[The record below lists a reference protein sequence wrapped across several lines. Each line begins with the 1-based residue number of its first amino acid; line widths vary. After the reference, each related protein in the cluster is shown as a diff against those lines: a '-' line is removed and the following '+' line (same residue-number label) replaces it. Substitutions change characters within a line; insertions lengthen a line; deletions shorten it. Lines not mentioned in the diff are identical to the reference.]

1 MLNQNLNQTEPLADF
16 PKKLQFLFDPY
27 RYKVAYG
34 GRGSGK
40 SWSMA
45 RALLLQASNKPLRI
59 LCARE
64 IQRSIKQ
71 SVHTLLNDQIQAL
84 GLGPLYEVL
93 ETEIRSR
100 SGSSFSFT
108 GLATNTVESIKSFEG
123 CDIVWVEEAQTVS
136 KKSWDILIPTIRKP
150 DSQIWVSFNPN
161 IDSDDTYKRFVIEP
175 PDNAKV
181 VKVNWQDNPW
191 FPEVLEIER
200 QHSLKTNP
208 DYDNIWEGD
217 CKAAVDG
224 AIYSNEI
231 REAQEGNR
239 ITTVPYDPMMKV
251 HVVMDLGWNDSMS
264 VILCQKGVSDLRI
277 IGYIE
282 DDHRTLD
289 SYSAQLKNL
298 SYNWGTMFLPHDG
311 QSKDFKHGIS
321 AEDIM
326 KKLGWDIRIVPKA
339 DIESGIKLAR
349 MNFHRIYFDKSA
361 QRLVECLKNYR
372 RSINSATNEPG
383 EPLHDEYSH
392 GADAFRYLCTSIESM
407 KNESW
412 SKEKI
417 QYTNRGIV

>member
-1 MLNQNLNQTEPLADF
+1 MNPNLNQTEPLADF

-123 CDIVWVEEAQTVS
+123 CDVVWIEEAQTVS

-150 DSQIWVSFNPN
+150 DSEIWVSFNPN
-161 IDSDDTYKRFVIEP
+161 IDTDNTYQRFVVEP

-181 VKVNWQDNPW
+181 VKVNYTDNPW

-200 QHSLKTNP
+200 QHSEKTNP
-208 DYDNIWEGD
+208 DYANIWEGD

-224 AIYSNEI
+224 AIYANEI
-231 REAQEGNR
+231 REAQENGR
-239 ITTVPYDPMMKV
+239 ITTVPYDPMLKV
-251 HVVMDLGWNDSMS
+251 HVVFDLGFNDSMAI
-264 VILCQKGVSDLRI
+264 ILCQRGVSDIRI
-277 IGYIE
+277 IKYIE
-282 DDHRTLD
+282 DNHRTLD
-289 SYSAQLKNL
+289 SFSSEIRSLN
-298 SYNWGTMFLPHDG
+298 YNWGTMFLPHDG
-311 QSKDFKHGIS
+311 KSRDYKSGLS

-326 KKLGWDIRIVPKA
+326 RKQGWTVRIVPVSS
-339 DIESGIKLAR
+339 IESGIKIAR
-349 MNFHRIYFDKSA
+349 MHFHKCYFDKSA
-361 QRLVECLKNYR
+361 NRLLECLKNYK
-372 RSINSATNEPG
+372 RSINSSTNEPG
-383 EPLHDEYSH
+383 APLHDEYSH
-392 GADAFRYLCTSIESM
+392 GADAFRYMATSVEQM

-412 SKEKI
+412 GGEKI
-417 QYTNRGIV
+417 TYNNRSIV

>member
-1 MLNQNLNQTEPLADF
+1 MNPTLNQTEPLADF
-16 PKKLQFLFDPY
+16 PKKLQFLFDPH

-123 CDIVWVEEAQTVS
+123 CDVVWIEEAQTVS

-150 DSQIWVSFNPN
+150 DSEIWVSFNPN
-161 IDSDDTYKRFVIEP
+161 IDTDDTYQRFVIEP
-175 PDNAKV
+175 PENARV
-181 VKVNWQDNPW
+181 VKVNYTDNPW
-191 FPEVLEIER
+191 FPDVLETER
-200 QHSLKTNP
+200 LHSLKTNP
-208 DYDNIWEGD
+208 DYANIWEGD

-224 AIYSNEI
+224 AIYANEI
-231 REAQEGNR
+231 REAQENGR
-239 ITTVPYDPMMKV
+239 ITTVPYDPMLKV
-251 HVVMDLGWNDSMS
+251 HVVFDLGFNDSMAI
-264 VILCQKGVSDLRI
+264 ILCQRGVSDIRI
-277 IGYIE
+277 IKYIE
-282 DDHRTLD
+282 DNHRTLD
-289 SYSAQLKNL
+289 SFSSEIRSLN
-298 SYNWGTMFLPHDG
+298 YNWGTMFLPHDG
-311 QSKDFKHGIS
+311 KSRDYKSGLS

-326 KKLGWDIRIVPKA
+326 RKQGWTVRIVPVSS
-339 DIESGIKLAR
+339 IESGIKIAR
-349 MNFHRIYFDKSA
+349 MHFHKCYFDKSA
-361 QRLVECLKNYR
+361 NRLLECLKNYK
-372 RSINSATNEPG
+372 RSINSSTNEPG
-383 EPLHDEYSH
+383 APLHDEYSH
-392 GADAFRYLCTSIESM
+392 GADAFRYMATSVEQM

-412 SKEKI
+412 GGEKI
-417 QYTNRGIV
+417 TYNNRSIV

>member
-1 MLNQNLNQTEPLADF
+1 
-16 PKKLQFLFDPY
+16 
-27 RYKVAYG
+27 
-34 GRGSGK
+34 
-40 SWSMA
+40 MA
-45 RALLLQASNKPLRI
+45 RALLIKAANEPTRV

-64 IQRSIKQ
+64 IQKSIKQ
-71 SVHTLLNDQIQAL
+71 SVHTLLNDQIQSL
-84 GLGPLYEVL
+84 GLGAFYEVL
-93 ETEIRSR
+93 ESEIRGLN
-100 SGSSFSFT
+100 GSTFSFT

-123 CDIVWVEEAQTVS
+123 CDVVWVEEAQTVS

-150 DSQIWVSFNPN
+150 NSEIWVSFNPN
-161 IDSDDTYKRFVIEP
+161 IDTDDTYTRFVVEP
-175 PDNAKV
+175 PENAKV
-181 VKVNWQDNPW
+181 VKVNYTDNPW
-191 FPEVLEIER
+191 FPEVLETER

-208 DYDNIWEGD
+208 DYANIWEGD

-264 VILCQKGVSDLRI
+264 VILCQKGISDLRI

-383 EPLHDEYSH
+383 APLHDEYSH

>member
-1 MLNQNLNQTEPLADF
+1 MSNQKTIAQF
-16 PKKLQFLFDPY
+16 PDKLDFLFQPH

-40 SWSMA
+40 SWGFA

-64 IQRSIKQ
+64 IQRSIRQ
-71 SVHTLLNDQIQAL
+71 SVHQLLTDQIQSL
-84 GLGPLYEVL
+84 GLGPFYEVL
-93 ETEIRSR
+93 ESEIRGIN
-100 SGSSFSFT
+100 GSLFSFT
-108 GLATNTVESIKSFEG
+108 GLANNTVESIKSFEG
-123 CDIVWVEEAQTVS
+123 VQVVWCEEAQTIS
-136 KKSWDILIPTIRKP
+136 RKSWDILIPTIRKP
-150 DSQIWVSFNPN
+150 DSEIWVSFNPN
-161 IDSDDTYKRFVIEP
+161 IDTDNTYQRFVIDP
-175 PDNAKV
+175 PENAKV
-181 VKVNWQDNPW
+181 VKINWQDNPW
-191 FPEVLEIER
+191 FPQVLEDER

-208 DYDNIWEGD
+208 DYANIWEGD

-264 VILCQKGVSDLRI
+264 VILCQKGISDLRI

-321 AEDIM
+321 AEEIM

-383 EPLHDEYSH
+383 APLHDEFSH

-412 SKEKI
+412 SREKI
-417 QYTNRGIV
+417 QYNTRGIV

>member
-1 MLNQNLNQTEPLADF
+1 MSSQTTAKF
-16 PKKLQFLFDPY
+16 PDKLDFLFQPH

-45 RALLLQASNKPLRI
+45 RALLIKAASEPTRV

-84 GLGPLYEVL
+84 SLGPFYEVL
-93 ETEIRSR
+93 ETEIRGLN
-100 SGSSFSFT
+100 GSTFSFT

-150 DSQIWVSFNPN
+150 NSEIWVSFNPN
-161 IDSDDTYKRFVIEP
+161 IDTDDTYKRFVVET

-181 VKVNWQDNPW
+181 VKVNYTDNPW

-208 DYDNIWEGD
+208 DYANIWEGD

-239 ITTVPYDPMMKV
+239 ITTVPYDPMLKV
-251 HVVMDLGWNDSMS
+251 HVVFDLGFNDSMAI
-264 VILCQKGVSDLRI
+264 ILCQRGVSDIRI
-277 IGYIE
+277 IKYIE
-282 DDHRTLD
+282 DNHRTLD
-289 SYSAQLKNL
+289 SFSSEIRSLN
-298 SYNWGTMFLPHDG
+298 YNWGTMFLPHDG
-311 QSKDFKHGIS
+311 KSRDYKSGLS

-326 KKLGWDIRIVPKA
+326 RKQGWTVRIVPVSS
-339 DIESGIKLAR
+339 IESGIKIAR
-349 MNFHRIYFDKSA
+349 MHFHKCYFDKST
-361 QRLVECLKNYR
+361 QRLLECLKNYK
-372 RSINSATNEPG
+372 RSINSSTNEPG
-383 EPLHDEYSH
+383 APLHDEYSH
-392 GADAFRYLCTSIESM
+392 GADAFRYMATSVEQM

-412 SKEKI
+412 GGEKI
-417 QYTNRGIV
+417 TYNNRSIV

>member
-1 MLNQNLNQTEPLADF
+1 LSNQKTIAQF
-16 PKKLQFLFDPY
+16 PDKLDFLFQPH

-40 SWSMA
+40 SWGFA

-64 IQRSIKQ
+64 IQRSIRQ
-71 SVHTLLNDQIQAL
+71 SVHQLLTDQIQSL
-84 GLGPLYEVL
+84 GLGPFYEVL
-93 ETEIRSR
+93 ESEIRGIN
-100 SGSSFSFT
+100 GSLFSFT
-108 GLATNTVESIKSFEG
+108 GLANNTVESIKSFEG
-123 CDIVWVEEAQTVS
+123 VQIVWCEEAQTIS

-150 DSQIWVSFNPN
+150 DSEIWVSFNPN
-161 IDSDDTYKRFVIEP
+161 IDTDNTYQRFVVDP
-175 PDNAKV
+175 PENAKV
-181 VKVNWQDNPW
+181 VKINWQDNPW
-191 FPEVLEIER
+191 FPQVLEDER

-208 DYDNIWEGD
+208 DYANIWEGD

-264 VILCQKGVSDLRI
+264 VILCQKGISDLRI

-321 AEDIM
+321 AEEIM

-383 EPLHDEYSH
+383 APLHDEYSH

>member
-1 MLNQNLNQTEPLADF
+1 MLSQTIAQF
-16 PKKLQFLFDPY
+16 PDKLDFLFQPH

-40 SWSMA
+40 SWGFA

-64 IQRSIKQ
+64 IQRSIRQ
-71 SVHTLLNDQIQAL
+71 SVHQLLTDQIQSL
-84 GLGPLYEVL
+84 GLGPFYEVL
-93 ETEIRSR
+93 ESEIRGVN
-100 SGSSFSFT
+100 GSLFSFT
-108 GLATNTVESIKSFEG
+108 GLANNTVESIKSFEG
-123 CDIVWVEEAQTVS
+123 VQIVWCEEAQTIS

-150 DSQIWVSFNPN
+150 DSEIWVSFNPN
-161 IDSDDTYKRFVIEP
+161 IDTDNTYQRFVIDP

-181 VKVNWQDNPW
+181 VKINWQDNPW
-191 FPEVLEIER
+191 FPQVLEDER

-208 DYDNIWEGD
+208 DYANIWEGD

-264 VILCQKGVSDLRI
+264 VILCQKGISDLRI

-321 AEDIM
+321 AEEIM
-326 KKLGWDIRIVPKA
+326 KKLGWDIRIVPKQ
-339 DIESGIKLAR
+339 DIESGIKVAR

-383 EPLHDEYSH
+383 APLHDEYSH

>member
-1 MLNQNLNQTEPLADF
+1 MSNQTIAEF
-16 PKKLQFLFDPY
+16 PEQLQFLFSPH

-45 RALLLQASNKPLRI
+45 RALLIKAANEPTRV

-64 IQRSIKQ
+64 IQKSIKQ
-71 SVHTLLNDQIQAL
+71 SVHTLLNDQIQSL
-84 GLGPLYEVL
+84 GLGAFYEVL
-93 ETEIRSR
+93 ESEIRGIN
-100 SGSSFSFT
+100 GSTFSFT

-150 DSQIWVSFNPN
+150 NSEIWVSFNPN
-161 IDSDDTYKRFVIEP
+161 IDTDDTYTRFVVNP
-175 PDNAKV
+175 PENAKV
-181 VKVNWQDNPW
+181 VKVNYTDNPW
-191 FPEVLEIER
+191 FPAVLETER
-200 QHSLKTNP
+200 LHSLKTNP
-208 DYDNIWEGD
+208 DYANIWEGD

-264 VILCQKGVSDLRI
+264 VILCQKGISDLRI

-321 AEDIM
+321 AEEIM

-383 EPLHDEYSH
+383 APLHDEYSH

>member
-1 MLNQNLNQTEPLADF
+1 MSNQKTIAQF
-16 PKKLQFLFDPY
+16 PDKLDFLFQPH

-40 SWSMA
+40 SWGFA

-64 IQRSIKQ
+64 IQRSIRQ
-71 SVHTLLNDQIQAL
+71 SVHQLLTDQIQSL
-84 GLGPLYEVL
+84 GLGPFYEVL
-93 ETEIRSR
+93 ESEIRGIN
-100 SGSSFSFT
+100 GSLFSFT
-108 GLATNTVESIKSFEG
+108 GLANNTVESIKSFEG
-123 CDIVWVEEAQTVS
+123 VQIVWCEEAQTIS

-150 DSQIWVSFNPN
+150 DSEIWVSFNPN
-161 IDSDDTYKRFVIEP
+161 IDTDNTYQRFVVGP

-191 FPEVLEIER
+191 FPDVLEDER

-208 DYDNIWEGD
+208 DYANIWEGD

-264 VILCQKGVSDLRI
+264 VILCQKGISDLRI

-383 EPLHDEYSH
+383 APLHDEYSH

-417 QYTNRGIV
+417 QYKNRGIV

>member
-1 MLNQNLNQTEPLADF
+1 LNPIPSQTEPLADF
-16 PKKLQFLFDPY
+16 PKKLQFLFDPH

-150 DSQIWVSFNPN
+150 NSEIWVSFNPN
-161 IDSDDTYKRFVIEP
+161 IDTDDTYTRFVVNP
-175 PDNAKV
+175 PENAKV
-181 VKVNWQDNPW
+181 VKINWQDNPW
-191 FPEVLEIER
+191 FPQVLEDER

-208 DYDNIWEGD
+208 DYANIWEGD

-231 REAQEGNR
+231 REAQENNR

-264 VILCQKGVSDLRI
+264 VILCQKGISDLRI

-383 EPLHDEYSH
+383 APLHDEYSH

>member
-1 MLNQNLNQTEPLADF
+1 LSLSNQTTAKF
-16 PKKLQFLFDPY
+16 PDRLDFLFQPH

-45 RALLLQASNKPLRI
+45 RALLVKAANEPTRV

-84 GLGPLYEVL
+84 GLGPFYEVL
-93 ETEIRSR
+93 ETEIRGLN
-100 SGSSFSFT
+100 GSTFSFT

-150 DSQIWVSFNPN
+150 NSEIWVSFNPN
-161 IDSDDTYKRFVIEP
+161 IDTDDTYKRFVVEA

-181 VKVNWQDNPW
+181 VKVNYTDNPW
-191 FPEVLEIER
+191 FPAVLETER
-200 QHSLKTNP
+200 LHSLKTNP
-208 DYDNIWEGD
+208 DYANIWEGD

-264 VILCQKGVSDLRI
+264 VILCQKGISDLRI

-383 EPLHDEYSH
+383 APLHDEFSH

>member
-1 MLNQNLNQTEPLADF
+1 MKVNATF
-16 PKKLQFLFDPY
+16 PDKLDFLFEPH

-45 RALLLQASNKPLRI
+45 RALLIKAANETTRV

-84 GLGPLYEVL
+84 GLGAFYEVL
-93 ETEIRSR
+93 EAEIRGLN
-100 SGSSFSFT
+100 GSTFSFT

-150 DSQIWVSFNPN
+150 DSEIWVSFNPN
-161 IDSDDTYKRFVIEP
+161 IDTDDTYTRFVVNP
-175 PDNAKV
+175 PENAKV

-191 FPEVLEIER
+191 FPQVLEDER

-208 DYDNIWEGD
+208 DYANIWEGD

-224 AIYSNEI
+224 AIYANEI

-264 VILCQKGVSDLRI
+264 VILCQKGISDLRI

-321 AEDIM
+321 AEEIM

-383 EPLHDEYSH
+383 APLHDEYSH

>member
-1 MLNQNLNQTEPLADF
+1 LSNQTIAEF
-16 PKKLQFLFDPY
+16 PEKLQFLFEPH

-45 RALLLQASNKPLRI
+45 RALLIKAANEPTRV

-64 IQRSIKQ
+64 IQKSIKQ

-84 GLGPLYEVL
+84 GLGAFYEVL
-93 ETEIRSR
+93 EAEIRGIN
-100 SGSSFSFT
+100 GSTFSFT

-150 DSQIWVSFNPN
+150 NSEIWVSFNPN
-161 IDSDDTYKRFVIEP
+161 IDTDDTYQRFVVEP
-175 PDNAKV
+175 PENAKV
-181 VKVNWQDNPW
+181 VKVNYTDNPW

-208 DYDNIWEGD
+208 DYANIWEGD

-224 AIYSNEI
+224 AIYANEI
-231 REAQEGNR
+231 REAQEDNR
-239 ITTVPYDPMMKV
+239 ITNVPYDPMLKV

-298 SYNWGTMFLPHDG
+298 PYNWGTMFLPHDG

-326 KKLGWDIRIVPKA
+326 RKLGWDIRIVPKQ

-361 QRLVECLKNYR
+361 NRLVECLKNYR

-383 EPLHDEYSH
+383 APLHDEFSH

-412 SKEKI
+412 SREKI

>member
-1 MLNQNLNQTEPLADF
+1 MSSQTIAQF
-16 PKKLQFLFDPY
+16 PNKLDFLFEPH

-40 SWSMA
+40 SWSFA
-45 RALLLQASNKPLRI
+45 RALLIKAANEPTRV

-64 IQRSIKQ
+64 IQKSIKQ
-71 SVHTLLNDQIQAL
+71 SVHTLLNDQIQSL
-84 GLGPLYEVL
+84 GLGAFYEVL
-93 ETEIRSR
+93 EAEIRGLN
-100 SGSSFSFT
+100 GSTFSFT

-150 DSQIWVSFNPN
+150 NSEIWVSFNPN
-161 IDSDDTYKRFVIEP
+161 IDTDDTYTRFVVNP
-175 PDNAKV
+175 PENAKV
-181 VKVNWQDNPW
+181 VKVNYTDNPW

-200 QHSLKTNP
+200 QHSEKTNP
-208 DYDNIWEGD
+208 DYANIWEGD

-231 REAQEGNR
+231 REAQEEGH
-239 ITTVPYDPMMKV
+239 ITNVPYDPMLKV

-298 SYNWGTMFLPHDG
+298 PYNWGQMFLPHDG

-326 KKLGWDIRIVPKA
+326 RKLGWDTRIVPKQ

-361 QRLVECLKNYR
+361 NRLVECLKNYR

-383 EPLHDEYSH
+383 APLHDEYSH

-407 KNESW
+407 TNDTW
-412 SKEKI
+412 GNTKI
-417 QYTNRGIV
+417 EYSSRGIV

>member
-1 MLNQNLNQTEPLADF
+1 MNSTKAQFPDKLN
-16 PKKLQFLFDPY
+16 FLFEPH

-45 RALLLQASNKPLRI
+45 RALLIKAANEPTRV

-64 IQRSIKQ
+64 IQKSIKQ

-84 GLGPLYEVL
+84 GLGAFYEVL
-93 ETEIRSR
+93 EAEIRGIN
-100 SGSSFSFT
+100 GSTFSFT

-136 KKSWDILIPTIRKP
+136 KKSWDILIPTIRKTN
-150 DSQIWVSFNPN
+150 SEIWVSFYPN
-161 IDSDDTYKRFVIEP
+161 IDTDDTYQRFVVEP
-175 PDNAKV
+175 PENAKV
-181 VKVNWQDNPW
+181 VKVNYTDNPW

-208 DYDNIWEGD
+208 DYANIWEGD

-224 AIYSNEI
+224 AIYANEI
-231 REAQEGNR
+231 REAQEDNR
-239 ITTVPYDPMMKV
+239 ITNVPYDPMLKV

-298 SYNWGTMFLPHDG
+298 SYNWGTMYLPHDG

-326 KKLGWDIRIVPKA
+326 RKLGWDIRIVPKQ

-361 QRLVECLKNYR
+361 NRLVECLKNYR

-383 EPLHDEYSH
+383 APLHDEYSH
-392 GADAFRYLCTSIESM
+392 GADAFRYLCTSIDSM

-417 QYTNRGIV
+417 YYSTKGIV

>member
-1 MLNQNLNQTEPLADF
+1 MNPIPSQTEPLADF
-16 PKKLQFLFDPY
+16 PKKLQFLFEPY

-64 IQRSIKQ
+64 VQRSIKQ

-123 CDIVWVEEAQTVS
+123 CDVVWIEEAQTVS

-150 DSQIWVSFNPN
+150 DSEIWVSFNPN
-161 IDSDDTYKRFVIEP
+161 IDTDDTYQRFVVEP

-181 VKVNWQDNPW
+181 VKVNYTDNPW
-191 FPEVLEIER
+191 FPEVLETER

-208 DYDNIWEGD
+208 DYANIWEGD

-264 VILCQKGVSDLRI
+264 VILCQKGISDLRI

-321 AEDIM
+321 AEEIM

-383 EPLHDEYSH
+383 APLHDEYSH

>member
-1 MLNQNLNQTEPLADF
+1 MSSQTIAQF
-16 PKKLQFLFDPY
+16 PSKLDFLFEAH

-40 SWSMA
+40 SWGFA
-45 RALLLQASNKPLRI
+45 RALLLQAANKPLRV

-64 IQRSIKQ
+64 VQRSIKN
-71 SVHTLLNDQIQAL
+71 SVHQLLSDQIQAL
-84 GLGPLYEVL
+84 GLGQFYEVL
-93 ETEIRSR
+93 ESEIRGLN
-100 SGSSFSFT
+100 GSLFVFT
-108 GLATNTVESIKSFEG
+108 GLANNTAESIKSYEG
-123 CDIVWVEEAQTVS
+123 IDRVWCEEAQTIS

-150 DSQIWVSFNPN
+150 ESEIWVSFNPN
-161 IDSDDTYKRFVIEP
+161 IDTDDTYVRYCVNP
-175 PDNAKV
+175 PENAKV
-181 VKVNWQDNPW
+181 VKMNYMDNPW
-191 FPEVLEIER
+191 FSEVLEDER
-200 QHSLKTNP
+200 QHSEKTNP
-208 DYDNIWEGD
+208 DYANIWLGE

-231 REAQEGNR
+231 REAQEEGR
-239 ITTVPYDPMMKV
+239 ITAVPYDPMLKV

-339 DIESGIKLAR
+339 DIESGIKIAR

-361 QRLVECLKNYR
+361 NRLVECLKNYR

-383 EPLHDEYSH
+383 APLHDEFSH
-392 GADAFRYLCTSIESM
+392 GADAFRYLCTSIDSM

>member
-1 MLNQNLNQTEPLADF
+1 MSSQTTAKF
-16 PKKLQFLFDPY
+16 PDRLDFLFQPH

-45 RALLLQASNKPLRI
+45 RALLVKAASETTRV

-71 SVHTLLNDQIQAL
+71 SVHTLLNDQIQSL
-84 GLGPLYEVL
+84 GLGAFYEVL
-93 ETEIRSR
+93 ETEIRGLN
-100 SGSSFSFT
+100 GSTFSFT

-123 CDIVWVEEAQTVS
+123 CDVVWVEEAQTVS

-150 DSQIWVSFNPN
+150 NSEIWVSFNPN
-161 IDSDDTYKRFVIEP
+161 IDTDDTYTRFVVNT

-181 VKVNWQDNPW
+181 VKVNYTDNPW

-208 DYDNIWEGD
+208 DYANIWEGD

-231 REAQEGNR
+231 REAQENNR

-264 VILCQKGVSDLRI
+264 VILCQKGISDLRI

-321 AEDIM
+321 AEEIM

-383 EPLHDEYSH
+383 APLHDEFSH
-392 GADAFRYLCTSIESM
+392 GADAFRYLCTSIEAM

-417 QYTNRGIV
+417 QYNTRGIV

>member
-1 MLNQNLNQTEPLADF
+1 MSAQTVAKF
-16 PKKLQFLFDPY
+16 PSKLQFLFDPH

-40 SWSMA
+40 SWGFA
-45 RALLLQASNKPLRI
+45 RALLLQAANKPLRV

-64 IQRSIKQ
+64 IQKSIKQ

-84 GLGPLYEVL
+84 GLGAFYEVL
-93 ETEIRSR
+93 EAEIRGLN
-100 SGSSFSFT
+100 GSSFSFT

-150 DSQIWVSFNPN
+150 DSEIWVSFNPN
-161 IDSDDTYKRFVIEP
+161 IDTDDTYQRFVVNP
-175 PDNAKV
+175 PNNAKV

-191 FPEVLEIER
+191 FPDVLEEER
-200 QHSLKTNP
+200 KHSLKTNP
-208 DYDNIWEGD
+208 DYANIWEGE

-231 REAQEGNR
+231 REAQENSR
-239 ITTVPYDPMMKV
+239 ITNVPYDPMLKV

-264 VILCQKGVSDLRI
+264 IILCQRGVSDIRI
-277 IGYIE
+277 VGYIE

-289 SYSAQLKNL
+289 SYSAQLRAL
-298 SYNWGTMFLPHDG
+298 PYNYGTMFLPHDG

-321 AEDIM
+321 AEDM
-326 KKLGWDIRIVPKA
+326 MRKAGWDTRIVPKM
-339 DIESGIKLAR
+339 DIEGGIKLAR
-349 MNFHRIYFDKSA
+349 QNFHRIYFDKSA

-372 RSINSATNEPG
+372 RAINSATNEPG
-383 EPLHDEYSH
+383 APLHDEYSH
-392 GADAFRYLCTSIESM
+392 GADAFRYLCTSIEQM

-412 SKEKI
+412 ADQKI
-417 QYTNRGIV
+417 TYNNMGII